1 MKKRLLRIVNTGK
14 YGPGID
20 ASKGVFGVEKS
31 SMGDIDSKV
40 IIHSSDYQKIFGA
53 LKKDLPTFHKRL
65 CVVKIKS
72 AHGCSIHRECIA
84 HPLNTERCAA
94 VTWHS
99 LSLLDLEG
107 ETMPIVEMTKG
118 SRWAFYWHHP
128 VHATRI
134 STRLG
139 AAGIIISVLMS
150 ILSIVISLCI

>member
-14 YGPGID
+14 YSPGID
-20 ASKGVFGVEKS
+20 VGKGVFGVEKS

-40 IIHSSDYQKIFGA
+40 IIHSSDYKKLFGV
-53 LKKDLPTFHKRL
+53 LKKDLPTVHKRL
-65 CVVKIKS
+65 CVVKITS
-72 AHGCSIHRECIA
+72 QNGNSIHRECIA

-99 LSLLDLEG
+99 LSLLNLED
-107 ETMPIVEMTKG
+107 ESMPIVELTKG
-118 SRWAFYWHHP
+118 SLWSFYWHHP

-139 AAGIIISVLMS
+139 ALGIIVSILFSLLSIIIS
-150 ILSIVISLCI
+150 LSI